1 MLSVTKPRNQKHAE
15 EHAKYTRNI
24 MRAYLFLL
32 LLTLLFMGCQKG
44 RVDQKYTI
52 CHTDPKTGQQETLE
66 IDLSSLQYHYDH
78 GDVEGECPHVNSLS
92 YYWGDIQINAEIFSI
107 ERSSINGKLLS
118 IRAIE
123 VVDGAT
129 PTPIALI
136 LKIDGYKSKTGTFLF
151 GTPEGWGGNSTTTA
165 NFQVPAWF
173 YPPSRE
179 GVFEI
184 KEVKKKKNGE
194 VITGTF
200 TIILG
205 GQGFQDWPLTDGKFS
220 LFIPK

>member
-1 MLSVTKPRNQKHAE
+1 
-15 EHAKYTRNI
+15 

-32 LLTLLFMGCQKG
+32 LLTLLIIGCKKG
-44 RVDQKYTI
+44 QLDQKYTI
-52 CHTDPKTGQQETLE
+52 CHTDPKTGQQETIE
-66 IDLSSLQYHYDH
+66 IDISTLQYHYDH

-92 YYWGDIQINAEIFSI
+92 YYWVGMPVNAEQFSI
-107 ERSSINGKLLS
+107 ERSSTNSKLLS
-118 IRAIE
+118 IRAIDI
-123 VVDGAT
+123 VDGAV
-129 PTPIALI
+129 PTPITLI
-136 LKIDGYKSKTGTFLF
+136 LNIDGYKSKPGTFLF

-165 NFQVPAWF
+165 TFQVPAWF